1 MVMNPTTRDF
11 IFRLRPTV
19 LLVVITLAGWM
30 GVILRPDWLMA
41 MGISS
46 YGMIYLDSYAI
57 LAALDAVRA
66 GADPHIANPLDF
78 LWRTHA
84 YSDWWLALR
93 WLGLGRADNFLMGSV
108 WGASFAASCWLAIR
122 PRNFREAGWMA
133 ALLLSPPF
141 LLVLNRANNDLVIFV
156 LLMLC
161 GVAATGTSWMRQL
174 FAMGA
179 LVLATG
185 LKYYPAPAALAFLW
199 ARPVRRMPVLVAGAL
214 VAVALTLASVW
225 SQIPRGQFHV
235 DSGIYKIGAPL
246 LGRDLGWTDP
256 TSMKLSLFLLALAAI
271 GLAGGRITTGLAT
284 RGEARERVLAVMGA
298 IVLLACFTAG
308 VSFAYRWIFLF
319 WMALW
324 LFRRMAEGRG
334 TGREDWAFRL
344 GCGLCLLCVWLD
356 GALCLVV
363 NLLGSLSSAQLDA
376 LDRPWRLVTQPFNWL
391 LMMLLSGWLLEAA
404 VTTIREWWREQ
415 AAA

>member
-1 MVMNPTTRDF
+1 
-11 IFRLRPTV
+11 
-19 LLVVITLAGWM
+19 
-30 GVILRPDWLMA
+30 
-41 MGISS
+41 
-46 YGMIYLDSYAI
+46 
-57 LAALDAVRA
+57 
-66 GADPHIANPLDF
+66 
-78 LWRTHA
+78 
-84 YSDWWLALR
+84 
-93 WLGLGRADNFLMGSV
+93 
-108 WGASFAASCWLAIR
+108 
-122 PRNFREAGWMA
+122 
-133 ALLLSPPF
+133 
-141 LLVLNRANNDLVIFV
+141 
-156 LLMLC
+156 
-161 GVAATGTSWMRQL
+161 
-174 FAMGA
+174 
-179 LVLATG
+179 
-185 LKYYPAPAALAFLW
+185 LKYYPAPVALAFLW
-199 ARPVRRMPVLVAGAL
+199 ARPVRRRPVLVAGAL
-214 VAVALTLASVW
+214 VGVGLTLANVW

-235 DSGIYKIGAPL
+235 DSGIYKMGAPL

-284 RGEARERVLAVMGA
+284 RGEARERVLAAMGA

-324 LFRRMAEGRG
+324 LFRRLAEGG
-334 TGREDWAFRL
+334 KTSREAWALRL

-404 VTTIREWWREQ
+404 VTTIQEWWRERTV
-415 AAA
+415 A